1 MAKFNNQNILAID
14 YGQKFT
20 GLATFAVGR
29 DPFPTPYGRIA
40 YVSDPQLVD
49 NVLKIIENEAI
60 EIVVVGIPFLTD
72 GTATNMTKTVQSF
85 INLLKNNISI
95 PVYEQDETL
104 SSFEAKDRMKN
115 SPRYNFKVNMQ
126 EIDAVAASIILED
139 FMKSSTNNL

>member
-1 MAKFNNQNILAID
+1 MTQFDNRNILAID

-20 GLATFAVGR
+20 GLATFAAGR

-40 YVSDPQLVD
+40 YQNDTQLVED
-49 NVLKIIENEAI
+49 ILKIIQNEAI
-60 EIVVVGIPFLTD
+60 EVAVVGVPFLTD
-72 GTATNMTKTVQSF
+72 GTATNMTKIVQSF
-85 INLLKNNISI
+85 INLLKSRINI

-115 SPRYNFKVNMQ
+115 SPRYNFKINMQ

-139 FMKSSTNNL
+139 FMKNSTNNL